1 MRAHEQRADQADDRG
16 RTRPKAPL
24 TTPALQLLALQRAAG
39 NAAVARAVAEE
50 RHQHDA
56 HCGHGPA
63 TQDTAA
69 QKTAAQN
76 SAAQNTAVQ
85 RSAVHEVLRSPGR
98 PLDGPLKSEMEAR
111 FGGDDFSGVRVH
123 TDAVAQRSA
132 TEIGAKAYTSGSH
145 VVWDG
150 QDKHT
155 LAHELDHY
163 RQQSQGS
170 VPGTDNGSGLRI
182 SDPSD
187 WAERQAE
194 DTARRVMS
202 GAPPVQRARATTEA
216 AEATEGG
223 GGGGRAAEAVGH
235 APVQRALDTEVI
247 DSARE
252 TLGITGTVKIVEVP
266 EGVRA
271 DTRFADYP
279 AGHCVGLTDEDGQ
292 LSIHA
297 LNGGDPAQPAAEAV
311 RNAGGGGYFPAHGI
325 IATNSNPSPGFT
337 VAQTI
342 QHEMG
347 HLQQHE
353 AGFNVDMSGGR
364 RALVEYHNVLV
375 NENRL
380 TGEMRNFYTTDD
392 NTTPSSIRAAATAQ
406 GINLGNPW
414 KALNDYLAQ
423 QGVDPDG
430 SQKRLLDAIVEELKD
445 EKYDAIEGK
454 GMAKAPMREKI
465 KTRVGRMYFNKLLAS

>member
-1 MRAHEQRADQADDRG
+1 MRAHEQRADQAGDRG
-16 RTRPKAPL
+16 GTRPKAPL

-50 RHQHDA
+50 RHEHDA
-56 HCGHGPA
+56 RCGHG
-63 TQDTAA
+63 
-69 QKTAAQN
+69 
-76 SAAQNTAVQ
+76 SAAQDSAARDPAVQ

-98 PLDGPLKSEMEAR
+98 PLDGPLRSEMEAR

-170 VPGTDNGSGLRI
+170 VPGTDNGSGLKV

-202 GAPPVQRARATTEA
+202 GAPPVQRARATA
-216 AEATEGG
+216 EGG
-223 GGGGRAAEAVGH
+223 GGGGRAAEAGGP
-235 APVQRALDTEVI
+235 APVQRALDMEVI

-252 TLGITGTVKIVEVP
+252 VLGITGTVKIVEVP
-266 EGVRA
+266 DGIRA
-271 DTRFADYP
+271 DTPFADYP
-279 AGHCVGLTDEDGQ
+279 PGHCVGLTPEEGQ

-297 LNGGDPAQPAAEAV
+297 LNGGDPAQSASEVVAG
-311 RNAGGGGYFPAHGI
+311 AGGGGYFPAHGI
-325 IATNSNPSPGFT
+325 IAANSNPSSGFT

-342 QHEMG
+342 RHEMG

-353 AGFNVDMSGGR
+353 RGFDVDMSGGR

-380 TGEMRNFYTTDD
+380 TGEMRTAYMTDD
-392 NTTPSSIRAAATAQ
+392 NTTASSIREAASAQ

-414 KALNDYLAQ
+414 KALNDYLGR
-423 QGVDPDG
+423 QGVDPEG
-430 SQKRLLDAIVEELKD
+430 AQKRLLDAIVEELKD

-465 KTRVGRMYFNKLLAS
+465 KTRVARMYFNKLFAP

>member
-1 MRAHEQRADQADDRG
+1 MRAHEQRADRAGDRD
-16 RTRPKAPL
+16 RARPKAPL

-39 NAAVARAVAEE
+39 NAAVAQAVAEE
-50 RHQHDA
+50 RHEHGA
-56 HCGHGPA
+56 NCGHGPA
-63 TQDTAA
+63 AQDST
-69 QKTAAQN
+69 
-76 SAAQNTAVQ
+76 VQ

-98 PLDGPLKSEMEAR
+98 PLDAPLRSEMEAR

-163 RQQSQGS
+163 RQQSQGA
-170 VPGTDNGSGLRI
+170 VPGTDNGSGLKI

-202 GAPPVQRARATTEA
+202 GAPPVQRARTTA
-216 AEATEGG
+216 
-223 GGGGRAAEAVGH
+223 GGGGRAAEAGGA
-235 APVQRALDTEVI
+235 APVQRVLDSEVI
-247 DSARE
+247 DSARA

-266 EGVRA
+266 EGIPA

-279 AGHCVGLTDEDGQ
+279 AGHCVGLSAQDAQ

-297 LNGGDPAQPAAEAV
+297 MNGGDPAQPAADAV
-311 RNAGGGGYFPAHGI
+311 RNAGGGGYFAQHGI
-325 IATNSNPSPGFT
+325 IVTNSNPSPGFT
-337 VAQTI
+337 VSQTI

-380 TGEMRNFYTTDD
+380 TGEMRSFYTSDD

-430 SQKRLLDAIVEELKD
+430 SQQRLLNAIIEELKD
-445 EKYDAIEGK
+445 DKYDAIEGK
-454 GMAKAPMREKI
+454 GMAKAPMRDKI
-465 KTRVGRMYFNKLLAS
+465 KARVGRMYFNKLLAAPPA

>member
-1 MRAHEQRADQADDRG
+1 MRAHEQRADQAGDRG
-16 RTRPKAPL
+16 RNRPKAPL

-50 RHQHDA
+50 RHEHDA
-56 HCGHGPA
+56 HCGHG
-63 TQDTAA
+63 
-69 QKTAAQN
+69 
-76 SAAQNTAVQ
+76 SAARDPAVQ

-98 PLDGPLKSEMEAR
+98 PLDGPLRSEMEAR

-170 VPGTDNGSGLRI
+170 VPGTDNGSGLKV

-194 DTARRVMS
+194 ETARRVMS
-202 GAPPVQRARATTEA
+202 GAPPVQRARATTEDR
-216 AEATEGG
+216 
-223 GGGGRAAEAVGH
+223 GGGGRAAEADGH
-235 APVQRALDTEVI
+235 APVQRALDTEMI

-252 TLGITGTVKIVEVP
+252 ALGITGTVKIVEVP
-266 EGVRA
+266 EDVRA
-271 DTRFADYP
+271 DTPFAAYP
-279 AGHCVGLTDEDGQ
+279 AGHCVGLTDQDGQ
-292 LSIHA
+292 LSIYA
-297 LNGGDPAQPAAEAV
+297 LNGGDPAQSAAEAV
-311 RNAGGGGYFPAHGI
+311 RTAGGGGYFPQYGI
-325 IATNSNPSPGFT
+325 IVANSNPSPGFT

-342 QHEMG
+342 QHELG

-353 AGFNVDMSGGR
+353 AGFDVDMSGGR

-380 TGEMRNFYTTDD
+380 TGEMRSFYTTDD
-392 NTTPSSIRAAATAQ
+392 NTTPQSVREKAVAQ
-406 GINLGNPW
+406 GINLRDPW
-414 KALNDYLAQ
+414 KALIDYLAQ
-423 QGVDPDG
+423 PGVDPEG

-445 EKYDAIEGK
+445 EKYDAIEGR
-454 GMAKAPMREKI
+454 GMAKAPVREKI
-465 KTRVGRMYFNKLLAS
+465 KGRIGRMYFNKLFA